1 MAGEDRRALRLLY
14 DAYHPM
20 LLSFARRML
29 GQQQE
34 AEEVVQDVFIRA
46 WHLAD
51 RYDPERSQPLGWL
64 FMMTRSIAL
73 DRLRKRVKAA
83 EMSLSG
89 EQNASFEQLSSE
101 EAMQSFEKVYNEEWV
116 DRLLGGLPDSQRRCL
131 EMTVLEGYTQAEVA
145 NRLNRPLGTVKSEI
159 RRGLA
164 RLRALWKK
172 EDTHAS

>member
-101 EAMQSFEKVYNEEWV
+101 EAMQSFEKVFNEGWA